1 MPYSHRL
8 LCMVLTSAAVLLGGC
23 ASRPVNPPITH
34 ADEKSGYRYET
45 RKQKSQYPDNLF
57 ILAFSGGGMRAAAF
71 SYGVL
76 EFLNRA
82 QLVGPKG
89 NTVRLIDEVDIITG
103 VSGGSFTALAYGL
116 YGDQLFKQY
125 EDRFLKRNVQGEL
138 ITRFFSPR
146 NWGDLWS
153 NGWGRSEMAAMLYD
167 DILFNDA
174 TFKDLEKN
182 TGPMILASAT
192 DISTGSRFIFSQ
204 RYFDEICSDLGE
216 VKLSRA
222 AASSSAV
229 PVILSPITLNNY
241 GGTCGQQTP
250 GWMKPF
256 ADVTNP
262 SRPAA
267 RAIRALKSEE
277 AFQDSTKRPYL
288 HLVDGGVSDNI
299 AMRTVLESLE
309 MLQALAGTGV
319 STPLDR
325 ARRIIVFIVNSVPSP
340 STNWDKSD
348 TPPGTIDVLLKAAG
362 TPIDHFSFE
371 AVEQLKDMAAEW
383 KSLSLVR
390 HSAAMAKNKDPAV
403 AAAVQGPDAEIYVVD
418 VSFPMLKD
426 KDERDYLNQQPTSFV
441 LPEEAIDR
449 LRAAAGT
456 IIMDSPEFRRL
467 LKDAHADLIFT
478 PNPAPGN

>member
-1 MPYSHRL
+1 MRLHRL
-8 LCMVLTSAAVLLGGC
+8 FCLMLTAVALLLSGC
-23 ASRPVNPPITH
+23 ASRPVNPPIAH
-34 ADEKSGYRYET
+34 ADEKYGYRYET
-45 RKQKSQYPDNLF
+45 HKSDSQYSENLF

-82 QLVGPKG
+82 QIVGPKG
-89 NTVRLIDEVDIITG
+89 NSARLLDEVDIITG

-116 YGDQLFKQY
+116 YGQQLFTQY
-125 EDRFLKRNVQGEL
+125 EERFLKRDVQGEL
-138 ITRFFSPR
+138 ITRLLSPL
-146 NWGDLWS
+146 NWGYLWS
-153 NGWGRSEMAAMLYD
+153 NGWGRSEMAATLYD
-167 DILFNDA
+167 DILFNGA
-174 TFKDLEKN
+174 TFRDLEKN
-182 TGPMILASAT
+182 KGPMILTSAT
-192 DISTGSRFIFSQ
+192 DISTGSRFIFTQ
-204 RYFDEICSDLGE
+204 RYFDEICSDLGA

-229 PVILSPITLNNY
+229 PVVLSPVTINNY

-250 GWMKPF
+250 NWLKPF
-256 ADVTNP
+256 KNQTNP

-267 RAIRALKSEE
+267 RSIRALKNEE
-277 AFQDSTKRPYL
+277 AFQDSINRPYL

-319 STPLDR
+319 ATPLDH
-325 ARRIIVFIVNSVPSP
+325 ARRIIVFIVNSVRAP
-340 STNWDKSD
+340 STVWDKSD
-348 TPPGTIDVLLKAAG
+348 EPPGTIDILLKAAG

-383 KSLSLVR
+383 RNLRLIR
-390 HSAAMAKNKDPAV
+390 RSAAMAHNKDPAI
-403 AAAVQGPDAEIYVVD
+403 AAALQGPDAEIYVVD

-426 KDERDYLNQQPTSFV
+426 KVERDYLNQQPTSLV
-441 LPEEAIDR
+441 LPDEAIDR
-449 LRAAAGT
+449 LRRAAGT

-467 LKDAHADLIFT
+467 LKDSQANLVVT
-478 PNPAPGN
+478 PEPIPGN